1 MIKGS
6 ILLEDITILI
16 VYTLFCVQKSIKSM
30 KQKLVE
36 FQGEI
41 NEPTLQLGLHHSS
54 IKNDRF
60 SKEKKSERTELN
72 STIPSISRYN

>member
-1 MIKGS
+1 
-6 ILLEDITILI
+6 
-16 VYTLFCVQKSIKSM
+16 M
-30 KQKLVE
+30 KHKLVE

-60 SKEKKSERTELN
+60 SKEKNSERTELN
-72 STIPSISRYN
+72 STALINWIYTDHLIQEH

>member
-1 MIKGS
+1 
-6 ILLEDITILI
+6 
-16 VYTLFCVQKSIKSM
+16 M

-36 FQGEI
+36 LQGEI

-60 SKEKKSERTELN
+60 SKEKKIQERTELN
-72 STIPSISRYN
+72 SNNTINQQV